1 MSHSSSKGVITD
13 AVKQLRVS
21 WVRCKSSW
29 TDQNAERFEEEYI
42 ARLDQPVRQAC
53 EAIDRLQSACDE
65 ARRAGE

>member
-13 AVKQLRVS
+13 AVKQLRAS

>member
-1 MSHSSSKGVITD
+1 MSHSSSKAILID
-13 AVKQLRVS
+13 SMKHLRAS

-29 TDQNAERFEEEYI
+29 ADQNAERFEEDYI

>member
-13 AVKQLRVS
+13 AVKQLRAS
-21 WVRCKSSW
+21 WGRCKSSW
-29 TDQNAERFEEEYI
+29 TDQNAERFEDEYI

>member
-13 AVKQLRVS
+13 AVKQLRAS
-21 WVRCKSSW
+21 WARCKSSW
-29 TDQNAERFEEEYI
+29 TDQNAERFEDEYI